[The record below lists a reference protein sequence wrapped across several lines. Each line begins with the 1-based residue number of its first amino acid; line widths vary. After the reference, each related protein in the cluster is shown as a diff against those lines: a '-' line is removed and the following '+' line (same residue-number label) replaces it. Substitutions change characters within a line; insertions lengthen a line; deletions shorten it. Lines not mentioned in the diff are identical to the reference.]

1 LDRKLDISSTDFEKV
16 IVSGTGN
23 PKEFLI
29 RYLWRVDQPP
39 AMGSRNERVFLAVN
53 H

>member
-1 LDRKLDISSTDFEKV
+1 M
-16 IVSGTGN
+16 SGTGN

-29 RYLWRVDQPP
+29 RYFCSVDQPP
-39 AMGSRNERVFLAVN
+39 AMGSRNECVFLAVN